1 MDFSDVIDEA
11 LGGLTDTGLWEKVA
25 ADYWRG
31 VHGLL
36 IVVAVAIF
44 VSSLDDL
51 IIDLGWW
58 VYALI
63 ERARSLWR
71 PPPTLERLL
80 KRPQAR
86 MAIMV
91 PAWREAD
98 VIAEM
103 VVNTIN
109 TFDYDRFEIFVGV
122 YANDPETEA
131 EVERVRERFANV
143 HRAPVPHDGPTVK
156 ADCLNWIVQ
165 NIFLHEERTGETFD
179 VFVMHDAE
187 DVVHPYG
194 LRVMNRYI
202 EKAGMVQLPVLSMN
216 RPWNRLIA
224 CHYMDEFAETHAKD
238 LPLRSAVTGATP
250 SAGVATAFRR
260 DAMQALCAV
269 RGNQPFNSDSL
280 TEDYDVAYRLKA
292 LGFVSRFVRYFAKTP
307 GWRQAVLRKGQVR
320 TSRRELVATKEFFP
334 DRWGPSVRQKARW
347 MLGISYVGWRQLGWF
362 GSLANR
368 YFLFRDRKSLAT
380 APIGALAYFVAL
392 NCLGYAIL
400 ANADL
405 DTIIDLPKPFA
416 TSGWLWTLMQVNLAL
431 LCVRLFHRALFTGQH
446 HGLHHIWL
454 TPVRAV
460 VSNVISFAAFVRSM
474 RLFLIHLATGRSFTW
489 DKTQHTYP
497 SLAELKHRSGRLG
510 DVLQFWNHV
519 TFAELHDA
527 LRAQKRRY
535 RPLGLLLLDRGA
547 VRDEDLAEAFAEQ
560 AGLLA
565 SSFDPLAVDPQA
577 QAMLS
582 ARQSGR
588 FLAVPIAR
596 GEGMLDLALA
606 EPLGRSERQALEAL
620 LQPAATQLRYVFA
633 PRSDIAFALR
643 HAHAH
648 GREPLARQRR
658 TIDTLRLL
666 GLMDEAGL
674 SRLLREARRPYVLL
688 GDVLVRSGALEH
700 RQLAAALERFWP
712 GEGRLGEFLIA
723 ENLIDA
729 DALGRALAAQADP
742 PLDLLGLAVR
752 RGLLG
757 EREAARARELV

>member
-1 MDFSDVIDEA
+1 MDPADFIDA
-11 LGGLTDTGLWEKVA
+11 VLGGLTDTALWEKVA
-25 ADYWRG
+25 AGYWHG

-36 IVVAVAIF
+36 IVVAVAILI
-44 VSSLDDL
+44 SSLDDL
-51 IIDLGWW
+51 LIDLCWW
-58 VYALI
+58 GFAFL
-63 ERARSLWR
+63 ERVRSLFR
-71 PPPTLERLL
+71 PPPSLERLL
-80 KRPQAR
+80 KQPQSR

-91 PAWREAD
+91 PAWREAE

-131 EVERVRERFANV
+131 EVERVRERFPNV

-194 LRVMNRYI
+194 LRVMNRYVAR
-202 EKAGMVQLPVLSMN
+202 AGMVQLPVLSMN

-238 LPLRSAVTGATP
+238 LPLRSAVTGSTP
-250 SAGVATAFRR
+250 SAGVATAFSR
-260 DAMQALCAV
+260 DAMLALCAV
-269 RGNQPFNSDSL
+269 RRNQPFNSDSL

-292 LGFVSRFVRYFAKTP
+292 LGFVSRFVRYYAKTP
-307 GWRQAVLRKGQVR
+307 GWRSAIFRKGQVR
-320 TSRRELVATKEFFP
+320 TSRRELVACKEFFP

-362 GSLANR
+362 GGLANR
-368 YFLFRDRKSLAT
+368 YFLFRDRKALAT

-392 NCLGYAIL
+392 NCLGYAVL

-405 DTIIDLPKPFA
+405 DTIIDLPKPFD
-416 TSGWLWTLMQVNLAL
+416 TSGWVWMVMQVNLAL
-431 LCVRLFHRALFTGQH
+431 LCVRLFHRALFTGLH

-474 RLFLIHLATGRSFTW
+474 RLFLSHLITGRSFTW

-510 DVLQFWNHV
+510 EVLQFWNHV
-519 TFAELHDA
+519 TFGELHDA
-527 LRAQKRRY
+527 LRAQKRLY
-535 RPLGLLLLDRGA
+535 RPLGLLLLDRDA

-560 AGLLA
+560 AGVLA
-565 SSFDPLAVDPQA
+565 TGFNPLAIEESVLGL
-577 QAMLS
+577 LS
-582 ARQSGR
+582 ARQSAR
-588 FLAVPIAR
+588 FLAVPFAR
-596 GEGMLDLALA
+596 TETTLDVALA
-606 EPLGRSERQALEAL
+606 EPLRRPERQALEAL
-620 LQPAATQLRYVFA
+620 LQPGAAGLRYVFA
-633 PRSDIAFALR
+633 PRSDIAFTLR
-643 HAHAH
+643 HARNRA
-648 GREPLARQRR
+648 PLARQQA
-658 TIDTLRLL
+658 TIDALRRLK
-666 GLMDEAGL
+666 LMDEAGL
-674 SRLLREARRPYVLL
+674 ARLLRETRRPYVLL
-688 GDVLVRSGALEH
+688 GDLLVRSGALDH
-700 RQLAAALERFWP
+700 RQLAAALERFWAVAGP
-712 GEGRLGEFLIA
+712 LGQFLVA

-729 DALGRALAAQADP
+729 DALGQALAAQAQP
-742 PLDLLGLAVR
+742 PLDLLGMAVE

-757 EREAARARELV
+757 ERDAEQVREFAI